1 MKMSR
6 HALVRSKQKGIPSD
20 LIDIIL
26 QFGTPVKRPGN
37 VLEIQIK
44 KKDKNEIIKHLK
56 WLIHSVEKG
65 ANKAILAD
73 ISLKEIVTV
82 YHKY

>member
-6 HALVRSKQKGIPSD
+6 HAIVRSKQRGIPSD

-37 VLEIQIK
+37 VLEIQIN
-44 KKDKNEIIKHLK
+44 KKDKNKIIKRLK
-56 WLIHSVEKG
+56 WLIHSVEKC

-82 YHKY
+82 YNKY